1 MASRTALSICLIA
14 GTIALSGCAASM
26 RFDTARGAP
35 PTADA
40 VRSLSAAAAS
50 RSGDY
55 AEFRRQLYHCRV
67 IQPGRDDYK
76 LRRDATDRNVS
87 RCLATAG
94 WEPNGARIVSAAG
107 SKPASAAD
115 LATRS

>member
-1 MASRTALSICLIA
+1 MASRAALSICLIA
-14 GTIALSGCAASM
+14 TAIALSGCAASM
-26 RFDTARGAP
+26 RFDTARAAP
-35 PTADA
+35 PAADA
-40 VRSLSAAAAS
+40 VRSPSAAAAS
-50 RSGDY
+50 RSGAY

-76 LRRDATDRNVS
+76 LRRDATDHNVS

-94 WEPNGARIVSAAG
+94 WEPNGARIAPAPSAI
-107 SKPASAAD
+107 PASAAD